1 MSDRMLFD
9 LMGVAGMAS
18 AFVSVWYMLKIER
31 TIRQLHAVGGTVT
44 EALITEPVA
53 KATRNIKCG
62 GLLRRT
68 LVLKNIN

>member
-18 AFVSVWYMLKIER
+18 AFICVWYMLKIER

-44 EALITEPVA
+44 EALIT
-53 KATRNIKCG
+53 
-62 GLLRRT
+62 
-68 LVLKNIN
+68 